1 MGEELAQRFHRS
13 SLRPRVL
20 TAVIGVPLVMLALWA
35 GEVWWALLTAAVA
48 ALGWA
53 EFVRLHA
60 LGRLL
65 RNIIAVQLAGVFAV
79 LYWGDDVLLPILLTF
94 WALAILFAGAS
105 FFLSTGGP
113 GRGYGSRGAVALAL
127 GAFYLGVPTSI
138 LARWR
143 LEYAA
148 WSILAFLLVIW
159 ANDTASYFVGLAAG
173 RHKLAPRISP
183 GKSWEGAAA
192 GLIAGAII
200 GTAAAG
206 LLQMTPA
213 GGLLFGVLTTIASQ
227 FGDLFES
234 AMKRKAGLKD
244 SGTLLPGH
252 GGILDRFDGILVAAP
267 IAYMLIRAW
276 AGNG

>member
-1 MGEELAQRFHRS
+1 MREEFAERLDRS
-13 SLRPRVL
+13 LLRPRVL
-20 TAVIGVPLVMLALWA
+20 TAVIGIPLMMLALWA
-35 GEVWWALLTAAVA
+35 GEVWWAVLTAAVA

-65 RNIIAVQLAGVFAV
+65 RSIVAVQLAGLFAL
-79 LYWGDDVLLPILLTF
+79 LYWGDEVLLPILLAF
-94 WALAILFAGAS
+94 WALAIIFAGAG
-105 FFLSTGGP
+105 FLLRGDDP
-113 GRGYGSRGAVALAL
+113 RRGYRTAAAIAL

-143 LEYAA
+143 LEYGA
-148 WSILAFLLVIW
+148 WSLLAFLLVIW
-159 ANDTASYFVGLAAG
+159 ANDTAAYFVGLAAG
-173 RHKLAPRISP
+173 RHKLAVRISP

-192 GLIAGAII
+192 GLVAGAIV
-200 GTAAAG
+200 GAAAAA
-206 LLQMTPA
+206 LLQMPPGQGA
-213 GGLLFGVLTTIASQ
+213 LFGALTTIASQ
-227 FGDLFES
+227 IGDLFES

-267 IAYMLIRAW
+267 IAYMLMRTW

>member
-1 MGEELAQRFHRS
+1 MSGEFVARLHRS
-13 SLRPRVL
+13 SLWPRVL
-20 TAVIGVPLVMLALWA
+20 TAVLGIPLVILALWA
-35 GEVWWALLTAAVA
+35 GELWWALLTAAVA

-53 EFVRLHA
+53 EFARLHA
-60 LGRLL
+60 LSGL
-65 RNIIAVQLAGVFAV
+65 RRSIVAVQLVGVFAV
-79 LYWGDDVLLPILLTF
+79 LYWGDEVLLPILLTF
-94 WALAILFAGAS
+94 WALAIVFAGAG
-105 FFLSTGGP
+105 FLFRADDP
-113 GRGYGSRGAVALAL
+113 GRGYRTAAALAL

-143 LEYAA
+143 LEYTA

-159 ANDTASYFVGLAAG
+159 VNDTAAYFAGLAAG

-192 GLIAGAII
+192 GLVAGAIV
-200 GTAAAG
+200 GAAAAD
-206 LLQMTPA
+206 LLRMQPV
-213 GGLLFGVLTTIASQ
+213 GGLLFGALTTIASQ
-227 FGDLFES
+227 VGDLFES

-244 SGTLLPGH
+244 SGTWLPGH

-267 IAYMLIRAW
+267 IAYMLIRTW

>member
-1 MGEELAQRFHRS
+1 MGEAFGERLHRS
-13 SLRPRVL
+13 SLGPRLL
-20 TAVIGVPLVMLALWA
+20 TAVVGIPLVMLALWA
-35 GEVWWALLTAAVA
+35 GEVWWAVLTAAVA

-60 LGRLL
+60 LGRLS
-65 RNIIAVQLAGVFAV
+65 RNIIAVQLAGLFAV
-79 LYWGDDVLLPILLTF
+79 LYWGDEILLPILLTF
-94 WALAILFAGAS
+94 WALAIVFAGAG
-105 FFLSTGGP
+105 FLLRSDDP
-113 GRGYGSRGAVALAL
+113 GRGYRTAAALAL

-159 ANDTASYFVGLAAG
+159 ANDTAAYFVGLAAG
-173 RHKLAPRISP
+173 RHKLASRISP

-192 GLIAGAII
+192 GLAAGAIV
-200 GTAAAG
+200 GAAVAD
-206 LLQMTPA
+206 LLQMQPV
-213 GGLLFGVLTTIASQ
+213 GGLLFGALTTIASQ

-234 AMKRKAGLKD
+234 AMKRKAGMKD

-267 IAYMLIRAW
+267 IAYMLVRAW

>member
-1 MGEELAQRFHRS
+1 MGEEFAERLHRS
-13 SLRPRVL
+13 SLWPRVL
-20 TAVIGVPLVMLALWA
+20 TAVAGIPLVMLSLWA
-35 GEVWWALLTAAVA
+35 GEVWWAVLTAAVA

-60 LGRLL
+60 LGRLS
-65 RNIIAVQLAGVFAV
+65 RSIVAVQLAGLFAV
-79 LYWGDDVLLPILLTF
+79 LYWGDEVLLPILLTF
-94 WALAILFAGAS
+94 WALAIVFAGAG
-105 FFLSTGGP
+105 FFLRSEDP
-113 GRGYGSRGAVALAL
+113 GRGYRTAAALAL

-143 LEYAA
+143 MEYAA

-159 ANDTASYFVGLAAG
+159 ANDTAAYFVGLAAG

-192 GLIAGAII
+192 GLVAGAIV
-200 GTAAAG
+200 GGAAAD
-206 LLQMTPA
+206 LLQMQPVW
-213 GGLLFGVLTTIASQ
+213 GLLFGALTTIASQ

-234 AMKRKAGLKD
+234 AMKRKAGMKD